1 MNSNFDQSP
10 THSRST
16 SPGLNTWDSISSG
29 PIAKKFQ
36 SIFPLDIESRRQ
48 PWTDFMDINEMES
61 AYIVGED
68 MRLLGGRVNA
78 HSS

>member
-1 MNSNFDQSP
+1 MDNNFDKSS
-10 THSRST
+10 THSRSP
-16 SPGLNTWDSISSG
+16 SPGLNTWDAISSG
-29 PIAKKFQ
+29 PIGKNFQ

-48 PWTDFMDINEMES
+48 PWTDFMNINEMES
-61 AYIVGED
+61 AYIIGED